1 MDLLK
6 VFKGNIQDHIF
17 SLDGDRFV
25 YLKSMATGLRVRSI
39 TTGEIRT
46 LPFTHLFD
54 IHSEDVYRDCDGA
67 NNSSQGHWRL
77 VKRDCSD
84 FKAGD
89 LIWVTMKHLL
99 ANHLRRTRQNILAF
113 TYPISIE
120 NETNFVKNKPHDTYE
135 VDSNYNLKL
144 LSLETKFKCDKLYI
158 CLFFNDKE
166 VFVKVGITGSKNVL
180 TRFSGPSKNGGY
192 DIIPLFTGQA
202 NPQYIHQYEYELKS
216 LLKGLSYTPENIFA
230 GSNECFNNIS
240 KEALD
245 VLSQYT
251 FTNILLDD
259 LDSLPSILLFN
270 KKVKSRKGLAA

>member
-1 MDLLK
+1 MVNKRSPRKIFNQRTDRKIAEQIGTFRKGEYCRVCELLEK
-6 VFKGNIQDHIF
+6 TIYGEEELN
-17 SLDGDRFV
+17 
-25 YLKSMATGLRVRSI
+25 LRVLGFAYYI
-39 TTGEIRT
+39 I
-46 LPFTHLFD
+46 F
-54 IHSEDVYRDCDGA
+54 
-67 NNSSQGHWRL
+67 
-77 VKRDCSD
+77 
-84 FKAGD
+84 
-89 LIWVTMKHLL
+89 
-99 ANHLRRTRQNILAF
+99 
-113 TYPISIE
+113 IS
-120 NETNFVKNKPHDTYE
+120 V
-135 VDSNYNLKL
+135 
-144 LSLETKFKCDKLYI
+144 
-158 CLFFNDKE
+158 NDKE